1 MFACP
6 EQDYYRLRVTER
18 ESVQDV
24 LEKAGYPG
32 EQALRLLQCAKVYWV
47 PRGKGRRQLTEK
59 MISRPIHAGDSI
71 CIPKCLQ
78 DHCQAKL
85 DGITGEAQILIGGD
99 EIFRAMFRA
108 AVCARN
114 YIYMAFWSLDP
125 DLDIPIVDGSHTS
138 LSGLIQEI
146 LIENPQL
153 KIYVLWSQ
161 ISKQFVDWGT
171 PEKIRGL
178 ATKLFGHALL
188 NKRGKV
194 LIARRDP
201 KSIPSSV
208 PGEILNALF
217 TLGTV
222 HSKIMVVDGKVA
234 FCGSANLHP
243 WSRSPEY
250 SHEVTAKVSGFGAQ
264 LLNNEFVGMWNR
276 ELKKKPNFST
286 GLSETSDVLPTM
298 ELAWRSLLKSCISI
312 RHSEPE
318 LEEVGIKDAYYQLIR
333 NARKEIYIENQYFRH
348 RFVASKLREWIREDL
363 KRKITIL
370 MTNTPEQIKNKK
382 ILSFV
387 DQLTYAATIRSLNYL
402 TEKVDKETVKPI
414 KNVEILSP
422 PTKRPNV
429 HSKLM
434 ITDPET
440 DDAAL
445 FLGSANLN
453 PRGLD
458 GLVDNEVNILIRDPT
473 VANQTYQRLM
483 SNHARMKVQPHDLN
497 QYREIEKNIMFII
510 DLHYY
515 LLEFLA

>member
-6 EQDYYRLRVTER
+6 EQGYYRFQVTER

-32 EQALRLLQCAKVYWV
+32 EQALGLLRCAKVYLV

-71 CIPKCLQ
+71 CIPKCLP
-78 DHCQAKL
+78 DYCQAKQ
-85 DGITGEAQILIGGD
+85 DKITGEAQILIGGD
-99 EIFRAMFRA
+99 EIFREMARA
-108 AVCARN
+108 AVCAHN

-125 DLDIPIVDGSHTS
+125 ELNIPIVDGSHTT
-138 LSGLIQEI
+138 LKALIQEV

-161 ISKQFVDWGT
+161 ISKQFVDWAT
-171 PEKIRGL
+171 PEKIRGS
-178 ATKLFGHALL
+178 AVKLFGRALL

-201 KSIPSSV
+201 KHIPSHIS
-208 PGEILNALF
+208 GEILNALF

-250 SHEVTAKVSGFGAQ
+250 SHEVTAKVSGIGAQ

-276 ELKKKPNFST
+276 ELKKKPNFSG

-298 ELAWRSLLKSCISI
+298 ELAGRSLLKSSISI
-312 RHSEPE
+312 KHSEPE
-318 LEEVGIKDAYYQLIR
+318 LSEAGIKDAFYSLIH
-333 NARKEIYIENQYFRH
+333 NARKEIYIEHQYFRH
-348 RFVASKLREWIREDL
+348 RFVASKLGEWVRADP

-370 MTNTPEQIKNKK
+370 VTNTPEEVKTKET
-382 ILSFV
+382 LSYV
-387 DQLTYAATIRSLNYL
+387 DQLTYSATIRSLKYL
-402 TEKVDKETVKPI
+402 TEKVDEETVKPI

-422 PTKRPNV
+422 PTTRPNV

-458 GLVDNEVNILIRDPT
+458 GLVDNEVNILIRDT
-473 VANQTYQRLM
+473 TMVNQTYQRLVN
-483 SNHARMKVQPHDLN
+483 NHARMNVQTHDLH
-497 QYREIEKNIMFII
+497 QYQEIEKKIGPII
-510 DLHYY
+510 NWHYY
-515 LLEFLA
+515 LLEFLV